1 MDAIFGA
8 FKSKTVWFA
17 FLLAVLTWIQT
28 TLNGAGLTADQLAIV
43 GPVVS
48 ALIVWLRSVTTVPLS
63 DK

>member
-17 FLLAVLTWIQT
+17 LFLAILTWIQT
-28 TLNGAGLTADQLAIV
+28 TLNGAGLSSDQLAII
-43 GPVVS
+43 GPVIS
-48 ALIVWLRSVTTVPLS
+48 ALIIWLRSITTVPLS